1 MFKKS
6 LSLTFFTLF
15 FNSCVSMAPNLDLKN
30 EDVVAKSFKNYQIA
44 DENQKISLDNF
55 LIDENLKTIVN
66 LALKN
71 NKDLKIALLRVEESK
86 SLYRIEESNLYPKI
100 DANGNLSR
108 EKKDET
114 IKNSYKA
121 TVGTVFE
128 LDLFGKNRS
137 LNDEAKNS
145 FFATQY
151 ALSSTKL
158 ALISQTINSYLSLA
172 TNLENLSLQKEI
184 NSNLNSV
191 YELTLKKFQAG
202 VISKEDVLSS
212 LAMLKE
218 SQNQIISYENLVQI
232 DINSLE
238 LLLGSN
244 IDENLLPKNL
254 KKDDSYLTL
263 LNSGINSNILLN
275 RPDIKELEYKLRA
288 KNANIGAARAAFFP
302 SISLTA
308 STGFASSSLNNLFTS
323 SNKFW
328 QISPSINLPIFTA
341 GENSAKL
348 ELSKTQKE
356 IALNE
361 YQKGIQTAFK
371 EVNDALIVRKNI
383 YTKLQNQKELTK
395 AVLDAYNIALNSY
408 KIGYGGYLN
417 MLIAQ
422 KAYINSQKTLINT
435 YLEELENR
443 VEIFK
448 TLGGNE
454 SINVK

>member
-15 FNSCVSMAPNLDLKN
+15 FSSCVSMAPNLDLKN

-44 DENQKISLDNF
+44 NENQKISLDNF
-55 LIDENLKTIVN
+55 LLDENLKAVVN
-66 LALKN
+66 IALEK

-100 DANGNLSR
+100 DANGNFSR
-108 EKKDET
+108 EKKDEI

-121 TVGTVFE
+121 TIGTVFE

-263 LNSGINSNILLN
+263 IPSGINSNILLN

-308 STGFASSSLNNLFTS
+308 STGFASSSLNNLFS
-323 SNKFW
+323 NPNKFW
-328 QISPSINLPIFTA
+328 QINPSINLPIFTA

-371 EVNDALIVRKNI
+371 EVNDALMVRKNI

-395 AVLDAYNIALNSY
+395 TVLDAYNIALNSY
-408 KIGYGGYLN
+408 KIGYGSYLN

-454 SINVK
+454 AIN

>member
-1 MFKKS
+1 MTGVQTCA
-6 LSLTFFTLF
+6 LPI
-15 FNSCVSMAPNLDLKN
+15 SCVSMAPNLKLSNDDTIPKN
-30 EDVVAKSFKNYQIA
+30 FKNYQQI
-44 DENQKISLDNF
+44 DEKSDISLDSF
-55 LIDENLKTIVN
+55 LIDENLKSIVN
-66 LALKN
+66 LALEN
-71 NKDLKIALLRVEESK
+71 NKDLRIALLRVEESK

-100 DANGNLSR
+100 DANGSFSR
-108 EKKDET
+108 DKKEEI
-114 IKNSYKA
+114 IKNNYKA
-121 TVGTVFE
+121 SVGTVFE

-137 LNDEAKNS
+137 LNDAAKNS

-151 ALSSTKL
+151 ALNSTKL

-172 TNLENLSLQKEI
+172 SNLENLNLQKEI
-184 NSNLNSV
+184 NKNLSSV
-191 YELTLKKFQAG
+191 YELTQKKFNAG
-202 VISKEDVLSS
+202 VINKEDLLSS

-218 SQNQIISYENLVQI
+218 SENQIIVYENLVQI

-238 LLLGSN
+238 LLIGSN
-244 IDENLLPKNL
+244 LNENLIPKNL
-254 KKDDSYLTL
+254 KKDDSYLAL
-263 LNSGINSNILLN
+263 LKSGINSDILLS

-308 STGFASSSLNNLFTS
+308 NTGFASSSLNNLF
-323 SNKFW
+323 SNPNSFW
-328 QISPSINLPIFTA
+328 QLSPSINIPIFNA

-348 ELSKTQKE
+348 DLSKTQKE

-371 EVNDALIVRKNI
+371 EINDALIVRKNI
-383 YTKLQNQKELTK
+383 YTKLENQKELTTT
-395 AVLDAYNIALNSY
+395 VEDAYKIALNSY
-408 KIGYGGYLN
+408 KIGYGSYLN

-422 KAYINSQKTLINT
+422 KAYINSQKALVQT

-448 TLGGNE
+448 TLGGN
-454 SINVK
+454 ID

>member
-15 FNSCVSMAPNLDLKN
+15 FSSCVSMAPNLDLKN

-44 DENQKISLDNF
+44 NENQKISLDNF
-55 LIDENLKTIVN
+55 LLDENLKAVVN
-66 LALKN
+66 IALEK

-100 DANGNLSR
+100 DANGNFSR
-108 EKKDET
+108 EKKDEI

-121 TVGTVFE
+121 TIGTVFE

-151 ALSSTKL
+151 AFSSTKL

-308 STGFASSSLNNLFTS
+308 STGFATSSLNNLFSNT
-323 SNKFW
+323 NKFW
-328 QISPSINLPIFTA
+328 QINPSINLPIFSA

-371 EVNDALIVRKNI
+371 EVNDALMVRKNI

-408 KIGYGGYLN
+408 KIGYGSYLN

-454 SINVK
+454 AINIE

>member
-6 LSLTFFTLF
+6 LSLSFFTLF
-15 FNSCVSMAPNLDLKN
+15 FSSCVSMAPNLELNNSDIIPN
-30 EDVVAKSFKNYQIA
+30 SFKNYQQIEKS
-44 DENQKISLDNF
+44 ENISLDNF
-55 LIDENLKTIVN
+55 LIDENLKSVVN
-66 LALKN
+66 LVLEN

-100 DANGNLSR
+100 DANGNFSR
-108 EKKDET
+108 EKKDEV
-114 IKNSYKA
+114 IRNSYKA

-128 LDLFGKNRS
+128 LGLFGKNRS
-137 LNDEAKNS
+137 LNDAAKNS

-151 ALSSTKL
+151 ALDSTKL

-172 TNLENLSLQKEI
+172 SNLENLALQKEI
-184 NSNLNSV
+184 NLNLNSV
-191 YELTLKKFQAG
+191 YELTNKKFQAG

-212 LAMLKE
+212 LAILKE
-218 SQNQIISYENLVQI
+218 SQNQIITYENLVQI

-244 IDENLLPKNL
+244 LNEKLIPNSL
-254 KKDDSYLTL
+254 KKDDSYVAL
-263 LNSGINSNILLN
+263 LKAGINSNILLN

-302 SISLTA
+302 SITLTA
-308 STGFASSSLNNLFTS
+308 QTGFASSSLNNLF
-323 SNKFW
+323 SNSNSFW
-328 QISPSINLPIFTA
+328 QLSPSINIPIFSA

-348 ELSKTQKE
+348 NLSHTQKE

-371 EVNDALIVRKNI
+371 EVNDALVIRKNI
-383 YTKLQNQKELTK
+383 YTKLQNQKELTTS
-395 AVLDAYNIALNSY
+395 VQDAYNIALNSY
-408 KIGYGGYLN
+408 KIGYGSYLN

-422 KAYINSQKTLINT
+422 KAYINSQKILVQT

-448 TLGGNE
+448 TLGG
-454 SINVK
+454 SF

>member
-15 FNSCVSMAPNLDLKN
+15 FSSCVSMAPNLDLKN

-44 DENQKISLDNF
+44 NENQKISLDNF
-55 LIDENLKTIVN
+55 LLDENLKAVVN
-66 LALKN
+66 IALEK

-408 KIGYGGYLN
+408 KIGYGSYLN

-454 SINVK
+454 AINIE

>member
-1 MFKKS
+1 
-6 LSLTFFTLF
+6 
-15 FNSCVSMAPNLDLKN
+15 MAPNLKLSNDDTIPKN
-30 EDVVAKSFKNYQIA
+30 FKNYQQI
-44 DENQKISLDNF
+44 DEKSDISLDSF
-55 LIDENLKTIVN
+55 LIDENLKSIVN
-66 LALKN
+66 LALEN
-71 NKDLKIALLRVEESK
+71 NKDLRIALLRVEESK

-100 DANGNLSR
+100 DANGSFSR
-108 EKKDET
+108 DKKEEI
-114 IKNSYKA
+114 IKNNYKA
-121 TVGTVFE
+121 SVGTVFE

-137 LNDEAKNS
+137 LNDAAKNS

-151 ALSSTKL
+151 ALNSTKL

-172 TNLENLSLQKEI
+172 SNLENLNLQKEI
-184 NSNLNSV
+184 NKNLSSV
-191 YELTLKKFQAG
+191 YELTQKKFNAG
-202 VISKEDVLSS
+202 VINKEDLLSS

-218 SQNQIISYENLVQI
+218 SENQIIVYENLVQI

-238 LLLGSN
+238 LLIGSN
-244 IDENLLPKNL
+244 LNENLIPKNL
-254 KKDDSYLTL
+254 KKDDSYLAL
-263 LNSGINSNILLN
+263 LKSGINSDILLS

-308 STGFASSSLNNLFTS
+308 NTGFASSSLNNLF
-323 SNKFW
+323 SNPNSFW
-328 QISPSINLPIFTA
+328 QLSPSINIPIFNA

-348 ELSKTQKE
+348 DLSKTQKE

-371 EVNDALIVRKNI
+371 EINDALIVRKNI
-383 YTKLQNQKELTK
+383 YTKLENQKELTTT
-395 AVLDAYNIALNSY
+395 VEDAYKIALNSY
-408 KIGYGGYLN
+408 KIGYGSYLN

-422 KAYINSQKTLINT
+422 KAYINSQKALVQT

-448 TLGGNE
+448 TLGGN
-454 SINVK
+454 ID

>member
-15 FNSCVSMAPNLDLKN
+15 FSSCVSMAPNLELSNDDSIPKN
-30 EDVVAKSFKNYQIA
+30 FKNYQQI
-44 DENQKISLDNF
+44 DEKSDISLDSF
-55 LIDENLKTIVN
+55 LIDENLKSIVN
-66 LALKN
+66 LALEN
-71 NKDLKIALLRVEESK
+71 NKDLRIALLRVEESK

-100 DANGNLSR
+100 DANGSFSR
-108 EKKDET
+108 DKKEEI
-114 IKNSYKA
+114 IKNNYKA
-121 TVGTVFE
+121 SVGTVFE

-137 LNDEAKNS
+137 LNDAAKNS

-151 ALSSTKL
+151 ALNSTKL

-172 TNLENLSLQKEI
+172 SNLENLNLQKEI
-184 NSNLNSV
+184 NKNLSSV
-191 YELTLKKFQAG
+191 YELTQKKFNAG
-202 VISKEDVLSS
+202 VINKEDLLSS
-212 LAMLKE
+212 LAILKE
-218 SQNQIISYENLVQI
+218 SENQIIVYENLVQI

-238 LLLGSN
+238 LLIGSN
-244 IDENLLPKNL
+244 LNENLIPKNL
-254 KKDDSYLTL
+254 KKDDSYLAL
-263 LNSGINSNILLN
+263 LKSGINSDILLS

-288 KNANIGAARAAFFP
+288 KNANIGAARATFFP

-308 STGFASSSLNNLFTS
+308 NTGFASSSLNNLF
-323 SNKFW
+323 SNPNSFW
-328 QISPSINLPIFTA
+328 QLSPSINIPIFNA

-348 ELSKTQKE
+348 DLSKTQKE

-383 YTKLQNQKELTK
+383 YTKLENQKELTTT
-395 AVLDAYNIALNSY
+395 VEDAYKIALNSY
-408 KIGYGGYLN
+408 KIGYGSYLN

-422 KAYINSQKTLINT
+422 KAYINSQKALVQT

-448 TLGGNE
+448 TLGGN
-454 SINVK
+454 ID

>member
-6 LSLTFFTLF
+6 LSLSFFTLF
-15 FNSCVSMAPNLDLKN
+15 FTSCVSMAPNLELNNSDIIPN
-30 EDVVAKSFKNYQIA
+30 SFKNYQQIEKS
-44 DENQKISLDNF
+44 ENISLDNF
-55 LIDENLKTIVN
+55 LIDENLKSIVN
-66 LALKN
+66 LVLEN

-100 DANGNLSR
+100 DANGNFSR
-108 EKKDET
+108 EKKDEV

-137 LNDEAKNS
+137 LNDTAKNS

-151 ALSSTKL
+151 ALDSTKL

-172 TNLENLSLQKEI
+172 SNLENLALQKEI
-184 NSNLNSV
+184 NLNLNSV
-191 YELTLKKFQAG
+191 YELTNKKFQAG

-218 SQNQIISYENLVQI
+218 SQNQIITYENLVQI

-244 IDENLLPKNL
+244 LNEKLIPNSL
-254 KKDDSYLTL
+254 KKDDSYVTL
-263 LNSGINSNILLN
+263 LKAGINSNILLN

-302 SISLTA
+302 SITLTA
-308 STGFASSSLNNLFTS
+308 QTGFASSSLNNLF
-323 SNKFW
+323 SNSNSFW
-328 QISPSINLPIFTA
+328 QLSPSINIPIFSA

-348 ELSKTQKE
+348 NLSHTQKE

-371 EVNDALIVRKNI
+371 EINDALVIRKNI

-395 AVLDAYNIALNSY
+395 AVEDAYNIALNSY
-408 KIGYGGYLN
+408 KIGYGSYLN

-422 KAYINSQKTLINT
+422 KAYINSQKILVQT

-448 TLGGNE
+448 TLGG
-454 SINVK
+454 SF

>member
-128 LDLFGKNRS
+128 LDLFGKNKS

-184 NSNLNSV
+184 DSNLNSV

-238 LLLGSN
+238 LLLGSSL
-244 IDENLLPKNL
+244 DENLLPKNL

-308 STGFASSSLNNLFTS
+308 STGFASSSLNNLFSNT
-323 SNKFW
+323 NKFW
-328 QISPSINLPIFTA
+328 QINPSINLPIFSA

-371 EVNDALIVRKNI
+371 EVNDALMVRKNI

-408 KIGYGGYLN
+408 KIGYGSYLN

-454 SINVK
+454 AINIE

>member
-6 LSLTFFTLF
+6 LSLAFFTLF
-15 FNSCVSMAPNLDLKN
+15 FSSCVSMAPNLKLSNDDTIPKN
-30 EDVVAKSFKNYQIA
+30 FKNYQQI
-44 DENQKISLDNF
+44 DEKSDRSLDSF
-55 LIDENLKTIVN
+55 LIDENLKSIVN
-66 LALKN
+66 LALEN
-71 NKDLKIALLRVEESK
+71 NKDLRIALLRVEESK

-100 DANGNLSR
+100 DANGSFSR
-108 EKKDET
+108 DKKEEI
-114 IKNSYKA
+114 IKNNYKA
-121 TVGTVFE
+121 SVGTVFE

-137 LNDEAKNS
+137 LNDAAKNS

-151 ALSSTKL
+151 ALNSTKL

-172 TNLENLSLQKEI
+172 SNLENLNLQKEI
-184 NSNLNSV
+184 NKNLSSV
-191 YELTLKKFQAG
+191 YELTQKKFNAG
-202 VISKEDVLSS
+202 VINKEDLLSS

-218 SQNQIISYENLVQI
+218 SENQIIVYENLVQI

-238 LLLGSN
+238 LLIGSN
-244 IDENLLPKNL
+244 LNENLIPKNL
-254 KKDDSYLTL
+254 KKDDSYLAL
-263 LNSGINSNILLN
+263 LKSGINSDILLS

-308 STGFASSSLNNLFTS
+308 NTGFASSSLNNLF
-323 SNKFW
+323 SNPNSFW
-328 QISPSINLPIFTA
+328 QLSPSINIPIFNA

-348 ELSKTQKE
+348 DLSKTQKE

-371 EVNDALIVRKNI
+371 EINDALIVRKNI
-383 YTKLQNQKELTK
+383 YTKLENQKELTTT
-395 AVLDAYNIALNSY
+395 VEDAYKIALNSY
-408 KIGYGGYLN
+408 KIGYGSYLN

-422 KAYINSQKTLINT
+422 KAYINSQKALVQT

-448 TLGGNE
+448 TLGGN
-454 SINVK
+454 ID

>member
-15 FNSCVSMAPNLDLKN
+15 FSSCVSMAPNLDLKN

-44 DENQKISLDNF
+44 NENQKISLDNF
-55 LIDENLKTIVN
+55 LLDENLKAVVN
-66 LALKN
+66 LALQK

-408 KIGYGGYLN
+408 KIGYGSYLN

-454 SINVK
+454 AINIE

>member
-15 FNSCVSMAPNLDLKN
+15 FSSCVSMAPNLDLKN

-44 DENQKISLDNF
+44 NENQKISLDNF
-55 LIDENLKTIVN
+55 LLDENLKAVVN
-66 LALKN
+66 IALEK

-100 DANGNLSR
+100 DANGNFSR
-108 EKKDET
+108 EKKDEI

-121 TVGTVFE
+121 TIGTVFE

-158 ALISQTINSYLSLA
+158 ALISQTINSYLSLS

-238 LLLGSN
+238 LLLGSK

-263 LNSGINSNILLN
+263 LSSGINSNILLN

-308 STGFASSSLNNLFTS
+308 STGFATSSLNNLFSNT
-323 SNKFW
+323 NKFW
-328 QISPSINLPIFTA
+328 QINPSINLPIFSA

-371 EVNDALIVRKNI
+371 EVNDALMVRKNI

-408 KIGYGGYLN
+408 KIGYGSYLN

-454 SINVK
+454 AINIE

>member
-6 LSLTFFTLF
+6 LSLAFFTLF
-15 FNSCVSMAPNLDLKN
+15 FSSCVSMAPNLKLSNDDTIPKN
-30 EDVVAKSFKNYQIA
+30 FKNYQQI
-44 DENQKISLDNF
+44 DEKSDISLDSF
-55 LIDENLKTIVN
+55 LIDENLKSIVN
-66 LALKN
+66 LALEN
-71 NKDLKIALLRVEESK
+71 NKDLRIALLRVEESK

-100 DANGNLSR
+100 DANGSFSR
-108 EKKDET
+108 DKKEEI
-114 IKNSYKA
+114 IKNNYKA
-121 TVGTVFE
+121 SVGTVFE

-137 LNDEAKNS
+137 LNDAAKNS

-151 ALSSTKL
+151 ALNSTKL

-172 TNLENLSLQKEI
+172 SNLENLNLQKEI
-184 NSNLNSV
+184 NKNLSSV
-191 YELTLKKFQAG
+191 YELTQKKFNAG
-202 VISKEDVLSS
+202 VINKEDLLSS
-212 LAMLKE
+212 LAILKE
-218 SQNQIISYENLVQI
+218 SENQIIVYENLVQI

-238 LLLGSN
+238 LLIGSN
-244 IDENLLPKNL
+244 LNENLIPKNL
-254 KKDDSYLTL
+254 KKDDSYLAL
-263 LNSGINSNILLN
+263 LKSGINSDILLS

-288 KNANIGAARAAFFP
+288 KNANIGAARATFFP

-308 STGFASSSLNNLFTS
+308 NTGFASSSLNNLF
-323 SNKFW
+323 SNPNSFW
-328 QISPSINLPIFTA
+328 QLSPSINIPIFNA

-348 ELSKTQKE
+348 DLSKTQKE

-383 YTKLQNQKELTK
+383 YTKLENQKELTTT
-395 AVLDAYNIALNSY
+395 VEDAYKIALNSY
-408 KIGYGGYLN
+408 KIGYGSYLN

-422 KAYINSQKTLINT
+422 KAYINSQKALVQT

-448 TLGGNE
+448 TLGGN
-454 SINVK
+454 ID

>member
-15 FNSCVSMAPNLDLKN
+15 FSSCVSMAPNLKLSNDDTIPKN
-30 EDVVAKSFKNYQIA
+30 FKNYQQI
-44 DENQKISLDNF
+44 DEKSDISLDSF
-55 LIDENLKTIVN
+55 LIDENLKSIVN
-66 LALKN
+66 LALEN
-71 NKDLKIALLRVEESK
+71 NKDLRIALLRVEESK

-100 DANGNLSR
+100 DANGSFSR
-108 EKKDET
+108 DKKEEI
-114 IKNSYKA
+114 IKNNYKA
-121 TVGTVFE
+121 SVGTVFE

-137 LNDEAKNS
+137 LNDAAKNS

-151 ALSSTKL
+151 ALNSTKL

-172 TNLENLSLQKEI
+172 SNLENLNLQKEI
-184 NSNLNSV
+184 NKNLSSV
-191 YELTLKKFQAG
+191 YELTQKKFNAG
-202 VISKEDVLSS
+202 VINKEDLLSS

-218 SQNQIISYENLVQI
+218 SENQIIVYENLVQI

-238 LLLGSN
+238 LLIGSN
-244 IDENLLPKNL
+244 LNENLIPKNL
-254 KKDDSYLTL
+254 KKDDSYLAL
-263 LNSGINSNILLN
+263 LKSGINSDILLS

-308 STGFASSSLNNLFTS
+308 NTGFASSSLNNLF
-323 SNKFW
+323 SNPNSFW
-328 QISPSINLPIFTA
+328 QLSPSINIPIFNA

-348 ELSKTQKE
+348 DLSKTQKE

-371 EVNDALIVRKNI
+371 EINDALIVRKNI
-383 YTKLQNQKELTK
+383 YTKLENQKELTTT
-395 AVLDAYNIALNSY
+395 VEDAYKIALNSY
-408 KIGYGGYLN
+408 KIGYGSYLN

-422 KAYINSQKTLINT
+422 KAYINSQKALVQT

-448 TLGGNE
+448 TLGGN
-454 SINVK
+454 ID

>member
-15 FNSCVSMAPNLDLKN
+15 FSSCVSMAPNLDLKN

-44 DENQKISLDNF
+44 NENQKISLDNF
-55 LIDENLKTIVN
+55 LLDENLKAVVN
-66 LALKN
+66 IALEK

-100 DANGNLSR
+100 DANGNFSR
-108 EKKDET
+108 EKKDEI

-121 TVGTVFE
+121 TIGTVFE

-263 LNSGINSNILLN
+263 IPSGINSNILLN

-308 STGFASSSLNNLFTS
+308 STGFASSSLNNLFSNT
-323 SNKFW
+323 NKFW
-328 QISPSINLPIFTA
+328 QINPSINLPIFTA

-371 EVNDALIVRKNI
+371 EVNDALMVRKNI

-395 AVLDAYNIALNSY
+395 TVLDAYNIALNSY
-408 KIGYGGYLN
+408 KIGYGSYLN

-454 SINVK
+454 AIN

>member
-6 LSLTFFTLF
+6 LSLSFFTLF
-15 FNSCVSMAPNLDLKN
+15 FTSCVSMAPNLELNNSDIIPN
-30 EDVVAKSFKNYQIA
+30 SFKNYQQIEKS
-44 DENQKISLDNF
+44 ENISLDNF
-55 LIDENLKTIVN
+55 LIDENLKSVVN
-66 LALKN
+66 LVLEN

-100 DANGNLSR
+100 DVNGNFSR
-108 EKKDET
+108 EKRDEV

-137 LNDEAKNS
+137 LNDTAKNS

-151 ALSSTKL
+151 ALDSTKL

-172 TNLENLSLQKEI
+172 SNLENLALQKEI
-184 NSNLNSV
+184 NLNLNSV
-191 YELTLKKFQAG
+191 YELTNKKFQAG

-218 SQNQIISYENLVQI
+218 SQNQIITYENLVQI

-244 IDENLLPKNL
+244 LNEKLIPNSL
-254 KKDDSYLTL
+254 KKDDSYVAL
-263 LNSGINSNILLN
+263 LKAGINSNILLN

-302 SISLTA
+302 SITLTA
-308 STGFASSSLNNLFTS
+308 QTGFASSSLNNLF
-323 SNKFW
+323 SNSNSFW
-328 QISPSINLPIFTA
+328 QLSPSINIPIFSA

-348 ELSKTQKE
+348 NLSHTQKE

-371 EVNDALIVRKNI
+371 EVNDALVIRKNI
-383 YTKLQNQKELTK
+383 YTKLQNQKELTTS
-395 AVLDAYNIALNSY
+395 VEDAYNIALNSY
-408 KIGYGGYLN
+408 KIGYGSYLN

-422 KAYINSQKTLINT
+422 KAYINSQKILVQT

-448 TLGGNE
+448 TLGG
-454 SINVK
+454 SF

>member
-15 FNSCVSMAPNLDLKN
+15 FSSCVSMAPNLELSNDDSIPKN
-30 EDVVAKSFKNYQIA
+30 FKNYQQI
-44 DENQKISLDNF
+44 DEKSDISLDSF
-55 LIDENLKTIVN
+55 LIDENLKSIVN
-66 LALKN
+66 LALEN
-71 NKDLKIALLRVEESK
+71 NKDLRIALLRVEESK

-100 DANGNLSR
+100 DANGSFSR
-108 EKKDET
+108 DKKEEI
-114 IKNSYKA
+114 IKNNYKA
-121 TVGTVFE
+121 SVGTVFE

-137 LNDEAKNS
+137 LNDAAKNS

-151 ALSSTKL
+151 ALNSTKL

-172 TNLENLSLQKEI
+172 SNLENLNLQKEI
-184 NSNLNSV
+184 NKNLSSV
-191 YELTLKKFQAG
+191 YELTQKKFNAG
-202 VISKEDVLSS
+202 VINKEDLLSS

-218 SQNQIISYENLVQI
+218 SENQIIVYENLVQI

-238 LLLGSN
+238 LLIGSN
-244 IDENLLPKNL
+244 LNENLIPKNL
-254 KKDDSYLTL
+254 KKDDSYLAL
-263 LNSGINSNILLN
+263 LKSGINSDILLS

-288 KNANIGAARAAFFP
+288 KNANIGAARATFFP

-308 STGFASSSLNNLFTS
+308 NTGFASSSLNNLF
-323 SNKFW
+323 SNPNSFW
-328 QISPSINLPIFTA
+328 QLSPSINIPIFNA

-348 ELSKTQKE
+348 DLSKTQKE

-371 EVNDALIVRKNI
+371 EINDALIVRKNI
-383 YTKLQNQKELTK
+383 YTKLENQKELTTT
-395 AVLDAYNIALNSY
+395 VEDAYKIALNSY
-408 KIGYGGYLN
+408 KIGYGSYLN

-422 KAYINSQKTLINT
+422 KAYINSQKALVQT

-448 TLGGNE
+448 TLGGN
-454 SINVK
+454 ID